1 MPKKDTIQYRLYM
14 KNYMSKKR
22 MDSHKPVIDDYVISF
37 YQQLEHFKRYRKVL
51 RDLVKQCDLFS
62 LVKKY
67 DNVMEELEILYPTY
81 NNFRIG
87 TKLLAYSHHH

>member
-22 MDSHKPVIDDYVISF
+22 MDSHKPVTDDYVISF
-37 YQQLEHFKRYRKVL
+37 YQQLEHFKRYKKVL

-67 DNVMEELEILYPTY
+67 DDVMEEFTNLYPAYY
-81 NNFRIG
+81 NHKINF
-87 TKLLAYSHHH
+87 

>member
-22 MDSHKPVIDDYVISF
+22 MDSQKPVIDDYVISF

-62 LVKKY
+62 MVKKY
-67 DNVMEELEILYPTY
+67 DIVMEEFTDLYPAY
-81 NNFRIG
+81 NNHRIN
-87 TKLLAYSHHH
+87 LYHYF